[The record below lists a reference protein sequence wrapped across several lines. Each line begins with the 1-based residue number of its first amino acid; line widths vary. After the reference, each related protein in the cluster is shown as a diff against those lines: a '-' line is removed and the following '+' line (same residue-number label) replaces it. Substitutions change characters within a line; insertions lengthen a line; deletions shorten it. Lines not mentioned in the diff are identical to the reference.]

1 MAEKTSTDDGA
12 LYRAYKFRLDPNQ
25 AQAIALEQCA
35 GAARHTYNLLTTY
48 NLQILENEQEYRRT
62 RAAEGADHETING
75 ELDELREKDPAYQ
88 ILYEARYKTGN
99 EYVPGYRQLYL
110 TPEIKRHRAASKAI
124 AAGADPAVVWPETER
139 YSEPWLHSIN
149 SRVLDSGL
157 LNAGKAW
164 KNYKESLMHLRAG
177 ARMGVPRRKRKGVS
191 RDSFTVDRDPNND
204 EVGAYGTPYKK
215 GTPEFARRTAQLKR
229 RGVKATPTIED
240 YRHVRLSHLGV
251 IRTHNTTKPLVKA
264 VRAGANVKS
273 YTVSR
278 AANRWYVSI
287 LVKLSRTPATPT
299 RAQRAAGAVGV
310 DLGVRYLA
318 ALSDEQAPQRFAR
331 YRSLEFTGDG
341 APTLANPRWA
351 RAAEKRLVRLQRAL
365 ARAQKGS
372 KRRARIVQQIARH
385 HHLVAL
391 RRESGLHQVSKRLST
406 GYTLIGLE
414 DLAVA
419 GMTASAAGT
428 IEAPGKNV
436 RQKAGL
442 NRSILDAAFGTLRRQ
457 LEYKSGWYGSQVQII
472 DRFFASSQTC
482 SACGARAKTKL
493 DLRVRVFECA
503 ACGVRI
509 DRDVNAARNIRAE
522 AVRMHEAQQ
531 LAPGTGESLNGR
543 GVADS
548 DAAGSVVLGDAA
560 LDVSRP
566 AASGGGSP

>member
-25 AQAIALEQCA
+25 AQKAKLMQCV
-35 GAARHTYNLLTTY
+35 GAARYTYNLFTDH
-48 NLQILENEQEYRRT
+48 NRKVSRACAEYVDT
-62 RAAEGADHETING
+62 RISEGATEAIAKA
-75 ELDELREKDPAYQ
+75 ELDDIKEENPAYKY
-88 ILYEARYKTGN
+88 IGHF
-99 EYVPGYRQLYL
+99 EYGKRYL
-110 TPEIKRHRAASKAI
+110 TPERQRHEAI
-124 AAGADPAVVWPETER
+124 AQAIADGADPAVVWPETER
-139 YSEPWLHSIN
+139 SSEPWMHTIDR
-149 SRVLDSGL
+149 RVLVSGIK
-157 LNAGKAW
+157 NAHAAW
-164 KNYKESLMHLRAG
+164 GNYFESLKGLRAG
-177 ARMGVPRRKRKGVS
+177 PRMGVPRFKRKGIS
-191 RDSFTVDRDPNND
+191 HDSFTVDRDPRKN
-204 EVGAYGTPYKK
+204 EVGAYGTPYKQ
-215 GTPEFARRTAQLKR
+215 GEPEYVRRKAQLKR
-229 RGVKATPTIED
+229 RSIKTTPTIED

-264 VRAGANVKS
+264 VRAGADVKS

-278 AANRWYVSI
+278 AADRWYVSI
-287 LVKLSRTPATPT
+287 LVKLSRTPVTPT
-299 RAQRAAGAVGV
+299 RAQHAAGAVGV
-310 DLGVRYLA
+310 DLGVRNLA
-318 ALSDEQAPQRFAR
+318 ALSDEQAPQRFAQ
-331 YRSLEFTGDG
+331 YPSLEFTGDG
-341 APTLANPRWA
+341 TPTLANLRWA

-391 RRESGLHQVSKRLST
+391 RRESGMHQISKRLTT

-428 IEAPGKNV
+428 VEAPGKNV

-442 NRSILDAAFGTLRRQ
+442 NRSILDAAFSTLRRQ
-457 LEYKSGWYGSQVQII
+457 LEYKTGWYGSQVQII

-493 DLRVRVFECA
+493 GLHVRVFECA

-522 AVRMHEAQQ
+522 AVRMHEAQ

-548 DAAGSVVLGDAA
+548 DAAVSVVLGDVA
-560 LDVSRP
+560 LD
-566 AASGGGSP
+566 A

>member
-1 MAEKTSTDDGA
+1 MAEKTGTDAGTMN
-12 LYRAYKFRLDPNQ
+12 RAYKFRLDPNQ
-25 AQAIALEQCA
+25 AQKAELMRCV
-35 GAARHTYNLLTTY
+35 GAARYTYNLLNAY
-48 NLQILENEQEYRRT
+48 NLQILRNEQEYRRT
-62 RAAEGADHETING
+62 RAAEGIDHKTITS
-75 ELDELREKDPAYQ
+75 ELKKLGKKDPEYKFLGYAE
-88 ILYEARYKTGN
+88 YEKR
-99 EYVPGYRQLYL
+99 YL
-110 TPEIKRHRAASKAI
+110 TPEKQRHEAI
-124 AAGADPAVVWPETER
+124 AQAIADGADPAIVWPETER
-139 YSEPWLHSIN
+139 FTEPWLHTIAR
-149 SRVLDSGL
+149 RVLVSGVK
-157 LNAGKAW
+157 NADKAW
-164 KNYKESLMHLRAG
+164 DNYNKSRMKQRAG
-177 ARMGVPRRKRKGVS
+177 TRMGIPRFKRKGVS
-191 RDSFTVDRDPNND
+191 RDSFTVPH
-204 EVGAYGTPYKK
+204 ETTGAYGTYYHEKD
-215 GTPEFARRTAQLKR
+215 PEYARRKAQLKR
-229 RGVKATPTIED
+229 RGISARPTITD

-278 AANRWYVSI
+278 AADRWYVSI
-287 LVKLSRTPATPT
+287 LVELTRPSATPT
-299 RAQRAAGAVGV
+299 RAQRSAGAVGV

-318 ALSDEQAPQRFAR
+318 ALSDEQAPQCFAR
-331 YRSLEFTGDG
+331 FPSLEFTGDG

-351 RAAEKRLVRLQRAL
+351 RTAEKRLVRLQRAL
-365 ARAQKGS
+365 SRAQKGS

-428 IEAPGKNV
+428 IEAPGKRV

-442 NRSILDAAFGTLRRQ
+442 NRSILDAAFSTLRRQ
-457 LEYKSGWYGSQVQII
+457 LEYKASWYGSQVQII

-493 DLRVRVFECA
+493 GLRVRVFECA

-522 AVRMHEAQQ
+522 AVRMYEAQ

-543 GVADS
+543 GVAGS

-560 LDVSRP
+560 LDASRP
-566 AASGGGSP
+566 VATGGGSP

>member
-1 MAEKTSTDDGA
+1 MAKNTSTAADTT
-12 LYRAYKFRLDPNQ
+12 LRAYKLRLDPTQ
-25 AQAIALEQCA
+25 AQASALAQCA
-35 GAARHTYNLLTTY
+35 GAARYAYNLLTAH
-48 NLQILENEQEYRRT
+48 NLEVSRT
-62 RAAEGADHETING
+62 RADYWHARIEAGADETTVKA
-75 ELDELREKDPAYQ
+75 ELKALAKENLEYKALGFQAY
-88 ILYEARYKTGN
+88 ATAH
-99 EYVPGYRQLYL
+99 L
-110 TPEIKRHRAASKAI
+110 TPEITRHRAAGQAI
-124 AAGADPAVVWPETER
+124 DAGADPAIVWPETER
-139 YSEPWLHSIN
+139 SSEPWMHTIPR
-149 SRVLDSGL
+149 RVLVSGL
-157 LNAGKAW
+157 QSADKAW
-164 KNYKESLMHLRAG
+164 KNFFDSRTGARAG
-177 ARMGVPRRKRKGVS
+177 RLVGTPRFKRKGAS
-191 RDSFTVDRDPNND
+191 RDSFTIPAP
-204 EVGAYGTPYKK
+204 ETIGAYGTAYLR
-215 GTPEFARRTAQLKR
+215 GEPEYVRRKAQLKC
-229 RGVKATPTIED
+229 RGISTAPTIED

-251 IRTHNTTKPLVKA
+251 IRTHDTTRHLVKA
-264 VRAGANVKS
+264 VRAGAQVRS

-287 LVKLSRTPATPT
+287 LVELTRPSAAPT

-318 ALSDEQAPQRFAR
+318 ALSDEQAPQRFAQ
-331 YRSLEFTGDG
+331 YPALEFTGDG

-372 KRRARIVQQIARH
+372 NRRARLVQQIARH

-428 IEAPGKNV
+428 IEAPGKHV

-442 NRSILDAAFGTLRRQ
+442 NRSILDAAFSTLRRQ
-457 LEYKSGWYGSQVQII
+457 LEYKASWYGSQVQII

-531 LAPGTGESLNGR
+531 LAPGMGESLNGR
-543 GVADS
+543 GVTDS
-548 DAAGSVVLGDAA
+548 DAAGSVVLEDAA
-560 LDVSRP
+560 LDASRP
-566 AASGGGSP
+566 AATGGGSP

>member
-1 MAEKTSTDDGA
+1 MAKKTSTDADTMN
-12 LYRAYKFRLDPNQ
+12 RAYKFRLDPTQ
-25 AQAIALEQCA
+25 VQKAELMRCV
-35 GAARHTYNLLTTY
+35 GAARYTYNLLTTH
-48 NLQILENEQEYRRT
+48 NLEASRARDEYRHARIT
-62 RAAEGADHETING
+62 AGVDEATVKAELKKLE
-75 ELDELREKDPAYQ
+75 EKDPTYK
-88 ILYEARYKTGN
+88 ILYK
-99 EYVPGYRQLYL
+99 PGYRPLYL
-110 TPEIKRHRAASKAI
+110 TPEVKRHSAASKAI
-124 AAGADPAVVWPETER
+124 ADGADPATVWPETER
-139 YSEPWLHSIN
+139 FSEPWLHTIKC
-149 SRVLDSGL
+149 RVLDSGL
-157 LNAGKAW
+157 LNAEKAW
-164 KNYKESLMHLRAG
+164 KNFFESRTGARAG
-177 ARMGVPRRKRKGVS
+177 SRMGIPRRKRKGVS
-191 RDSFTVDRDPNND
+191 RESFTIPAA
-204 EVGAYGTPYKK
+204 ETVGAYGTAYLR
-215 GTPEFARRTAQLKR
+215 GEPEYARRKAQLKR
-229 RGVKATPTIED
+229 RGIKTAPTIED

-251 IRTHNTTKPLVKA
+251 IRTHNTTKPLVKV
-264 VRAGANVKS
+264 VRAGAQIRS

-278 AANRWYVSI
+278 AADRWYVSI
-287 LVKLSRTPATPT
+287 LVELAHPSVTPT

-331 YRSLEFTGDG
+331 YPSLEFTGDG

-351 RAAEKRLVRLQRAL
+351 RAAERRLVRLQRAL

-372 KRRARIVQQIARH
+372 NRRARLVQQIARH

-442 NRSILDAAFGTLRRQ
+442 NRSILDAAFSTLRRQ
-457 LEYKSGWYGSQVQII
+457 LEYKASWYGSQVQII

-482 SACGARAKTKL
+482 SVCGARAKTKL
-493 DLRVRVFECA
+493 GLRVRVFECA

-522 AVRMHEAQQ
+522 AVRMYEAQ

-543 GVADS
+543 GAAGS

-560 LDVSRP
+560 LDASRP
-566 AASGGGSP
+566 AATGGGSP

>member
-1 MAEKTSTDDGA
+1 MAEKTGTDAGTMN
-12 LYRAYKFRLDPNQ
+12 RAYKFRLDPNQ
-25 AQAIALEQCA
+25 AQKAELMRCV
-35 GAARHTYNLLTTY
+35 GAARYTYNLLNAY
-48 NLQILENEQEYRRT
+48 NLQILRNEQEYRRT
-62 RAAEGADHETING
+62 RAAEGIDHKTITS
-75 ELDELREKDPAYQ
+75 ELKKLGKKDSEYKFLGYAEYEK
-88 ILYEARYKTGN
+88 R
-99 EYVPGYRQLYL
+99 YL
-110 TPEIKRHRAASKAI
+110 TPEKQRHEAI
-124 AAGADPAVVWPETER
+124 AQAIADGADPAIVWPETER
-139 YSEPWLHSIN
+139 FTAPWLHTIAR
-149 SRVLDSGL
+149 RVLVSGVK
-157 LNAGKAW
+157 NADKAW
-164 KNYKESLMHLRAG
+164 DNYNKSRMKQRAG
-177 ARMGVPRRKRKGVS
+177 TRMGIPRFKRKGVS
-191 RDSFTVDRDPNND
+191 RDSFTVPH
-204 EVGAYGTPYKK
+204 ETTGAYGTYYHEKD
-215 GTPEFARRTAQLKR
+215 PEYARRKAQLKR
-229 RGVKATPTIED
+229 RGISARPTITD

-278 AANRWYVSI
+278 AAARWYVSI
-287 LVKLSRTPATPT
+287 LVALTRPAATPT
-299 RAQRAAGAVGV
+299 RAQRSAGAVGV

-318 ALSDEQAPQRFAR
+318 ALSDEQAPQRFAQ
-331 YRSLEFTGDG
+331 YPSLEFTGDG

-351 RAAEKRLVRLQRAL
+351 RTAEKRLVRLQRAL
-365 ARAQKGS
+365 SRAQKGS

-428 IEAPGKNV
+428 IEARGKNV

-442 NRSILDAAFGTLRRQ
+442 NRSILDAAFSTLRRQ
-457 LEYKSGWYGSQVQII
+457 LEYKASWYGSQVQII

-493 DLRVRVFECA
+493 GLHVRVFECA

-522 AVRMHEAQQ
+522 AVRMYEAQ

-543 GVADS
+543 GVAGS
-548 DAAGSVVLGDAA
+548 DAAGSVVLGDVA
-560 LDVSRP
+560 LDASRP

>member
-1 MAEKTSTDDGA
+1 MAEKTGTDDGA

-25 AQAIALEQCA
+25 AQKDKLMQCV
-35 GAARHTYNLLTTY
+35 GAARYTYNLFTDH
-48 NLQILENEQEYRRT
+48 NRKVSRARAEYVDT
-62 RAAEGADHETING
+62 RISEGATEATAKA
-75 ELDELREKDPAYQ
+75 ELDDIKEENPAYKY
-88 ILYEARYKTGN
+88 IGHF
-99 EYVPGYRQLYL
+99 EYGKRYL
-110 TPEIKRHRAASKAI
+110 TPERQRHEAI
-124 AAGADPAVVWPETER
+124 AQAIVDGADPAVVWPETER
-139 YSEPWLHSIN
+139 SSEPWMHTIDR
-149 SRVLDSGL
+149 RVLVSGIK
-157 LNAGKAW
+157 NAHVAW
-164 KNYKESLMHLRAG
+164 GNYFESLKGLRAG
-177 ARMGVPRRKRKGVS
+177 PRMGVPRFKRKGIS
-191 RDSFTVDRDPNND
+191 HDSFTVDRDPRKN

-215 GTPEFARRTAQLKR
+215 GTPEYARRTAQLKR
-229 RGVKATPTIED
+229 RGIKATPTIED

-278 AANRWYVSI
+278 AANRWYVSV
-287 LVKLSRTPATPT
+287 LVKLSRTSATPT
-299 RAQRAAGAVGV
+299 HAQRSAGAVGV

-318 ALSDEQAPQRFAR
+318 VLSDEQAPQRFAR
-331 YRSLEFTGDG
+331 YPSLGFTGDG

-372 KRRARIVQQIARH
+372 NRRARLVQQIARH

-419 GMTASAAGT
+419 GMTASATGT
-428 IEAPGKNV
+428 VEAPGKNV

-442 NRSILDAAFGTLRRQ
+442 NRSILDAAFSTLRRQ
-457 LEYKSGWYGSQVQII
+457 LEYKASWYGSQVQII

-522 AVRMHEAQQ
+522 AVRMYEAQ

-543 GVADS
+543 GATDS
-548 DAAGSVVLGDAA
+548 DAAGSVALGDAA
-560 LDVSRP
+560 LDASRP
-566 AASGGGSP
+566 AATGGGSP

>member
-25 AQAIALEQCA
+25 AQKDKLMQCV
-35 GAARHTYNLLTTY
+35 GAARHTYNLFTDH
-48 NLQILENEQEYRRT
+48 NRKVSRARAEYVDT
-62 RAAEGADHETING
+62 RISEGATKATAKA
-75 ELDELREKDPAYQ
+75 ELDDIKEENPAYKY
-88 ILYEARYKTGN
+88 IGHF
-99 EYVPGYRQLYL
+99 EYGKRYL
-110 TPEIKRHRAASKAI
+110 TPERQRHEAI
-124 AAGADPAVVWPETER
+124 AQAIAGGADPAVVWPETER
-139 YSEPWLHSIN
+139 SSEPWMHTIDR
-149 SRVLDSGL
+149 RVLVSGIK
-157 LNAGKAW
+157 NAHAAW
-164 KNYKESLMHLRAG
+164 GNYFESLKGLRAG
-177 ARMGVPRRKRKGVS
+177 PRMGVPRFKRKGIS
-191 RDSFTVDRDPNND
+191 HDSFTVDRDPRKN

-215 GTPEFARRTAQLKR
+215 GTPEFARRAALMKR

-264 VRAGANVKS
+264 VRAGADVKS

-278 AANRWYVSI
+278 AADRWYVSI
-287 LVKLSRTPATPT
+287 LVKLSRTPVTLT
-299 RAQRAAGAVGV
+299 RAQRSAGAVGV

-331 YRSLEFTGDG
+331 YPDLEFTGDG
-341 APTLANPRWA
+341 DPTLANPRWA

-365 ARAQKGS
+365 SRAQKGS

-406 GYTLIGLE
+406 GYALIGLE

-428 IEAPGKNV
+428 VEAPGKRV

-442 NRSILDAAFGTLRRQ
+442 NRSILDAAFSTLRRQ
-457 LEYKSGWYGSQVQII
+457 LEYKASWYGSQVQII

-493 DLRVRVFECA
+493 GLAVRVFECA

-522 AVRMHEAQQ
+522 AVRMHEAQ

-548 DAAGSVVLGDAA
+548 DAAILVVLGDAA
-560 LDVSRP
+560 LDASRP
-566 AASGGGSP
+566 AATGGGSP

>member
-25 AQAIALEQCA
+25 AQKTELMRCV
-35 GAARHTYNLLTTY
+35 GAARHTYNLLTSY
-48 NLQILENEQEYRRT
+48 NLQILQHKQEYRRT

-75 ELDELREKDPAYQ
+75 ELKKLREKDPAYQ
-88 ILYEARYKTGN
+88 ILYKARYKTGN

-139 YSEPWLHSIN
+139 YSEPWLHNIN

-215 GTPEFARRTAQLKR
+215 GTPEYARRTAQLKR
-229 RGVKATPTIED
+229 RGIKTAPTIED

-278 AANRWYVSI
+278 AADRWYVSI
-287 LVKLSRTPATPT
+287 LVKLTRPSATPT

-331 YRSLEFTGDG
+331 YPSLEFTGDG
-341 APTLANPRWA
+341 SPTLANPRWA
-351 RAAEKRLVRLQRAL
+351 RAAERRLVRLQRAL

-428 IEAPGKNV
+428 VEAPGKNV

-442 NRSILDAAFGTLRRQ
+442 NRSILDAAFSTLRRQ
-457 LEYKSGWYGSQVQII
+457 LEYKASWYGSQVQII

-543 GVADS
+543 GATDS
-548 DAAGSVVLGDAA
+548 DAAGSVVLGDVA
-560 LDVSRP
+560 LDASRP

>member
-1 MAEKTSTDDGA
+1 MAKKISTDADTT
-12 LYRAYKFRLDPNQ
+12 LRAYKFRLDPTQ
-25 AQAIALEQCA
+25 AQASALAQCA
-35 GAARHTYNLLTTY
+35 GAARYTYNLLTAH
-48 NLQILENEQEYRRT
+48 NLDVSRARADYWHT
-62 RAAEGADHETING
+62 RIDAGADETTVKA
-75 ELDELREKDPAYQ
+75 ELKALAKSDAAYKS
-88 ILYEARYKTGN
+88 I
-99 EYVPGYRQLYL
+99 GYAAYGTQHL
-110 TPEIKRHRAASKAI
+110 TPEINRHRAAGNAI
-124 AAGADPAVVWPETER
+124 ASGADPTAVWPETER
-139 YSEPWLHSIN
+139 SSEPWMHTIPR
-149 SRVLDSGL
+149 RVLVSGL
-157 LNAGKAW
+157 QSADKAW
-164 KNYKESLMHLRAG
+164 KNFFDSRTGARAG
-177 ARMGVPRRKRKGVS
+177 RLVGTPRFKRKGVS
-191 RDSFTVDRDPNND
+191 RDSFTVPH
-204 EVGAYGTPYKK
+204 ETTGAYGTYYHKK
-215 GTPEFARRTAQLKR
+215 DPEYARRKAQLKR
-229 RGVKATPTIED
+229 RGINAKPTITD

-264 VRAGANVKS
+264 VRAGAEIKS
-273 YTVSR
+273 FTVSR
-278 AANRWYVSI
+278 AADRWYVSI
-287 LVKLSRTPATPT
+287 LVELTRPSATPT
-299 RAQRAAGAVGV
+299 HAQRSAGVVGV

-331 YRSLEFTGDG
+331 YPSLEFTGDG

-351 RAAEKRLVRLQRAL
+351 RTAEKRLVRLQRAL
-365 ARAQKGS
+365 SRAQKGS

-391 RRESGLHQVSKRLST
+391 RRESGLHQISKRLST

-428 IEAPGKNV
+428 VEAPGKNV

-442 NRSILDAAFGTLRRQ
+442 NRSILDAAFSTLRRQ
-457 LEYKSGWYGSQVQII
+457 LEYKASWYGSQVQII

-522 AVRMHEAQQ
+522 AVRMYEAQ

-548 DAAGSVVLGDAA
+548 DAAGSVVLGDVA
-560 LDVSRP
+560 LDASRP
-566 AASGGGSP
+566 AATGGGSP

>member
-1 MAEKTSTDDGA
+1 MAEKTSTDADTMN
-12 LYRAYKFRLDPNQ
+12 RAYKFRLDPTQ
-25 AQAIALEQCA
+25 AQKAELMPCA
-35 GAARHTYNLLTTY
+35 GAARCTYNLLNEY
-48 NLQILENEQEYRRT
+48 NLQILRNEQEYRRT
-62 RAAEGADHETING
+62 RAAEGIDYETING
-75 ELDELREKDPAYQ
+75 ELKKLGKKDPEYKFLGQAE
-88 ILYEARYKTGN
+88 YEKR
-99 EYVPGYRQLYL
+99 YL
-110 TPEIKRHRAASKAI
+110 TPEKQRHEAI
-124 AAGADPAVVWPETER
+124 AQAIADGADPAIVWPETER
-139 YSEPWLHSIN
+139 FTEPWLHTIAR
-149 SRVLDSGL
+149 RVLVSGIK
-157 LNAGKAW
+157 NADKAW
-164 KNYKESLMHLRAG
+164 DNYNKSRMKQRAG

-191 RDSFTVDRDPNND
+191 RDSFTIPAP
-204 EVGAYGTPYKK
+204 EAIGAYGTYYHEKD
-215 GTPEFARRTAQLKR
+215 PEYARRKAQLKR
-229 RGVKATPTIED
+229 RGISARPTITD

-264 VRAGANVKS
+264 VRAGAQIRS

-278 AANRWYVSI
+278 AADRWYVSI
-287 LVKLSRTPATPT
+287 LVELTRPSAAPT
-299 RAQRAAGAVGV
+299 HAQRSAGAVGV

-331 YRSLEFTGDG
+331 YPSLEFTGDG

-372 KRRARIVQQIARH
+372 NRRARLVQQIARH

-419 GMTASAAGT
+419 GITASAAGT
-428 IEAPGKNV
+428 VEAPGKNV

-457 LEYKSGWYGSQVQII
+457 LEYKASWYGSQVQII

-522 AVRMHEAQQ
+522 AVRMYEAQ

-543 GVADS
+543 GAAGS
-548 DAAGSVVLGDAA
+548 DAAGSVVLEDAA
-560 LDVSRP
+560 LDASRP
-566 AASGGGSP
+566 AATGGGSP

>member
-1 MAEKTSTDDGA
+1 MAKKTSTDDGA

-25 AQAIALEQCA
+25 AQKAKLMQCV
-35 GAARHTYNLLTTY
+35 GAARYTYNLFTDH
-48 NLQILENEQEYRRT
+48 NRKVSRACAEYVDT
-62 RAAEGADHETING
+62 RISEGATEVIAKA
-75 ELDELREKDPAYQ
+75 ELDDIKEENPAYKY
-88 ILYEARYKTGN
+88 IGHF
-99 EYVPGYRQLYL
+99 EYGKRYL
-110 TPEIKRHRAASKAI
+110 TPERQRHEAI
-124 AAGADPAVVWPETER
+124 AQAIADGADPAVVWPETER
-139 YSEPWLHSIN
+139 SSEPWMHTIDR
-149 SRVLDSGL
+149 RVLVSGIK
-157 LNAGKAW
+157 NAHAAW
-164 KNYKESLMHLRAG
+164 GNYFESLKGLRAG

-215 GTPEFARRTAQLKR
+215 GTPEFARRAALMKR

-287 LVKLSRTPATPT
+287 LVKLSRTPVTPT
-299 RAQRAAGAVGV
+299 RAQRSAGAVGV

-318 ALSDEQAPQRFAR
+318 ALSDEQAPQRFAQ
-331 YRSLEFTGDG
+331 YPSLEFTGDG

-351 RAAEKRLVRLQRAL
+351 RTAERRLVRLQRAL

-372 KRRARIVQQIARH
+372 NRRARIVQQIARH

-414 DLAVA
+414 DLAIA

-442 NRSILDAAFGTLRRQ
+442 NRSILDAAFSTLRRQ
-457 LEYKSGWYGSQVQII
+457 LEYKASWYGSQVQII

-482 SACGARAKTKL
+482 SACGARVKTKL

-548 DAAGSVVLGDAA
+548 DAAVSVVLGDAA
-560 LDVSRP
+560 LDASRP

>member
-1 MAEKTSTDDGA
+1 MAKNTSTAADTT
-12 LYRAYKFRLDPNQ
+12 LRAYKLRLDPTQ
-25 AQAIALEQCA
+25 AQASALAQCA
-35 GAARHTYNLLTTY
+35 GAARYAYNLLTAH
-48 NLQILENEQEYRRT
+48 NLEVSRT
-62 RAAEGADHETING
+62 RADYWHARIEAGADETTVKA
-75 ELDELREKDPAYQ
+75 ELKALAKENLEYKALGFQAY
-88 ILYEARYKTGN
+88 ATAH
-99 EYVPGYRQLYL
+99 L
-110 TPEIKRHRAASKAI
+110 TPEITRHRAAGQAI
-124 AAGADPAVVWPETER
+124 DAGADPAIVWPETER
-139 YSEPWLHSIN
+139 SSEPWMHTIPR
-149 SRVLDSGL
+149 RVLVSGL
-157 LNAGKAW
+157 QSADKAW
-164 KNYKESLMHLRAG
+164 KNFFDSRTGARAG
-177 ARMGVPRRKRKGVS
+177 RLVGTPRFKRKGSS
-191 RDSFTVDRDPNND
+191 RDSFTIPAP
-204 EVGAYGTPYKK
+204 ETIGAYGTAYLR
-215 GTPEFARRTAQLKR
+215 GEPEYARRKAQLKC
-229 RGVKATPTIED
+229 RGISTAPTIED

-251 IRTHNTTKPLVKA
+251 IRTHDTTRHLVKA
-264 VRAGANVKS
+264 VRAGAQVRS

-287 LVKLSRTPATPT
+287 LVELTRPSAAPT

-318 ALSDEQAPQRFAR
+318 ALSDEQAPQRFAQ
-331 YRSLEFTGDG
+331 YPALEFTGDG

-372 KRRARIVQQIARH
+372 NRRARLVQQIARH

-428 IEAPGKNV
+428 IEAPGKHV

-442 NRSILDAAFGTLRRQ
+442 NRSILDAAFSTLRRQ
-457 LEYKSGWYGSQVQII
+457 LEYKASWYGSQVQII

-493 DLRVRVFECA
+493 GLAVRVFECA
-503 ACGVRI
+503 ACGARI

-543 GVADS
+543 GAAGS
-548 DAAGSVVLGDAA
+548 DAASSVVLEDAA
-560 LDVSRP
+560 LDASRP
-566 AASGGGSP
+566 AATGGGSP

>member
-1 MAEKTSTDDGA
+1 MAEKTGTDAGTMN
-12 LYRAYKFRLDPNQ
+12 RAYKFRLDPNQ
-25 AQAIALEQCA
+25 AQKAELMRCV
-35 GAARHTYNLLTTY
+35 GAARYTYNLLNAY
-48 NLQILENEQEYRRT
+48 NLQILRNEQEYRRT
-62 RAAEGADHETING
+62 RAAEGIDHKTITS
-75 ELDELREKDPAYQ
+75 ELKKLGKKDPEYKFLGYAE
-88 ILYEARYKTGN
+88 YEKR
-99 EYVPGYRQLYL
+99 YL
-110 TPEIKRHRAASKAI
+110 TPEKQRHEAI
-124 AAGADPAVVWPETER
+124 AQAIADGADPAIVWPETER
-139 YSEPWLHSIN
+139 FTEPWLHTIAR
-149 SRVLDSGL
+149 RVLVSGVK
-157 LNAGKAW
+157 NADKAW
-164 KNYKESLMHLRAG
+164 DNYNKSRMKQRAG
-177 ARMGVPRRKRKGVS
+177 TRMGIPRFKRKGVS
-191 RDSFTVDRDPNND
+191 RDSFTVPH
-204 EVGAYGTPYKK
+204 ETTGAYGTYYHEKD
-215 GTPEFARRTAQLKR
+215 PEYARRKAQLKR
-229 RGVKATPTIED
+229 RGISARPTITD

-278 AANRWYVSI
+278 AADRWYVSI
-287 LVKLSRTPATPT
+287 LVELTRPSATPT
-299 RAQRAAGAVGV
+299 RAQRSAGAVGV

-331 YRSLEFTGDG
+331 YPSLEFTGDG

-351 RAAEKRLVRLQRAL
+351 RTAEKRLVRLQRAL

-372 KRRARIVQQIARH
+372 NRRARIVQQIARH

-428 IEAPGKNV
+428 IEAPGKRV

-442 NRSILDAAFGTLRRQ
+442 NRSILDAAFSTLRRQ
-457 LEYKSGWYGSQVQII
+457 LEYKASWYGSQVQII

-493 DLRVRVFECA
+493 GLHVRVFECA
-503 ACGVRI
+503 ACGVRL

-522 AVRMHEAQQ
+522 AVRMYEAQ

-543 GVADS
+543 GVAGS
-548 DAAGSVVLGDAA
+548 DAAGSVVLGDVA
-560 LDVSRP
+560 LDASRP

>member
-1 MAEKTSTDDGA
+1 MAKNTSTAADTT
-12 LYRAYKFRLDPNQ
+12 LRAYKLRLDPTQ
-25 AQAIALEQCA
+25 AQASALAQCA
-35 GAARHTYNLLTTY
+35 GAARYAYNLLTAH
-48 NLQILENEQEYRRT
+48 NLDVS
-62 RAAEGADHETING
+62 RARADYWHARIDAGAEETTVKA
-75 ELDELREKDPAYQ
+75 ELKALAKSDAAYKS
-88 ILYEARYKTGN
+88 I
-99 EYVPGYRQLYL
+99 GYAAYGTQYL
-110 TPEIKRHRAASKAI
+110 TPEINRHRVASNAI
-124 AAGADPAVVWPETER
+124 TDGADPASVWPETER
-139 YSEPWLHSIN
+139 SSEPWMHTIPR
-149 SRVLDSGL
+149 RVLVSGL
-157 LNAGKAW
+157 QSADKAW
-164 KNYKESLMHLRAG
+164 KNFFDSRTGARAG
-177 ARMGVPRRKRKGVS
+177 RLVGTPRFKRKGVS
-191 RDSFTVDRDPNND
+191 RDSFTIPAP
-204 EVGAYGTPYKK
+204 ETIGAYGTAYLR
-215 GTPEFARRTAQLKR
+215 GEPEYARRKAQLKR
-229 RGVKATPTIED
+229 RGIKTTPTIED

-251 IRTHNTTKPLVKA
+251 IRTHDTTRHLVKA
-264 VRAGANVKS
+264 VRAGAQVRS

-287 LVKLSRTPATPT
+287 LVELTRPSAAPT

-318 ALSDEQAPQRFAR
+318 ALSDEQAPQRFAQ
-331 YRSLEFTGDG
+331 YPSLEFTDNG

-372 KRRARIVQQIARH
+372 NRRARIVQQIARH

-442 NRSILDAAFGTLRRQ
+442 NRSILDAAFSTLRRQ
-457 LEYKSGWYGSQVQII
+457 LEYKASWYGSQVQII

-493 DLRVRVFECA
+493 GLHVRVFECA
-503 ACGVRI
+503 ACGARI

-543 GVADS
+543 GAAGS

-560 LDVSRP
+560 LDASRP
-566 AASGGGSP
+566 AATGGGSP

>member
-12 LYRAYKFRLDPNQ
+12 LYRAYKFRLDPTQAQKTELMRCVGAARYTYNLFTDHNRKVSRARAEYVDTRISEGATKATAKAELDDIKEENPAYKYIGHFEYGKRYLTPEKQ
-25 AQAIALEQCA
+25 RHKVAAQAIA
-35 GAARHTYNLLTTY
+35 
-48 NLQILENEQEYRRT
+48 
-62 RAAEGADHETING
+62 D
-75 ELDELREKDPAYQ
+75 
-88 ILYEARYKTGN
+88 
-99 EYVPGYRQLYL
+99 
-110 TPEIKRHRAASKAI
+110 
-124 AAGADPAVVWPETER
+124 GADPAVVWPETER
-139 YSEPWLHSIN
+139 SSEPWMHTIDR
-149 SRVLDSGL
+149 RVLVSGIKD
-157 LNAGKAW
+157 AHAAW
-164 KNYKESLMHLRAG
+164 GNYFASLKGLRAG
-177 ARMGVPRRKRKGVS
+177 PRMGVPRFKRKGIS
-191 RDSFTVDRDPNND
+191 RGSFTVARDSRKD
-204 EVGAYGTPYKK
+204 EVGAYGTPYKQ
-215 GTPEFARRTAQLKR
+215 GEPEYVRRKAQLKR
-229 RGVKATPTIED
+229 RGIKTAPTIED
-240 YRHVRLSHLGV
+240 YRHVRLASLGV

-264 VRAGANVKS
+264 VRAGADVKS
-273 YTVSR
+273 FTVSR

-287 LVKLSRTPATPT
+287 LVKLSRTTVTPT
-299 RAQRAAGAVGV
+299 HAQRAAGAVGV

-318 ALSDEQAPQRFAR
+318 ALSDEQAPQRFAQ
-331 YRSLEFTGDG
+331 YPSLEFTGDG
-341 APTLANPRWA
+341 SPTLANPRWA

-365 ARAQKGS
+365 SRAQKGS
-372 KRRARIVQQIARH
+372 NRRARLVQQIARH

-428 IEAPGKNV
+428 VEAPGKNV

-457 LEYKSGWYGSQVQII
+457 LEYKTSWYGSQVQII

-503 ACGVRI
+503 ACGVRL

-543 GVADS
+543 GATDS
-548 DAAGSVVLGDAA
+548 DTAGSVVLGDAA
-560 LDVSRP
+560 LDALRP
-566 AASGGGSP
+566 AATGGGSP

>member
-1 MAEKTSTDDGA
+1 MAKKTSTDDGA

-25 AQAIALEQCA
+25 AQTIALEQCA
-35 GAARHTYNLLTTY
+35 GASRRTYNLLTTY
-48 NLQILENEQEYRRT
+48 NLQILENKQEYRRT

-75 ELDELREKDPAYQ
+75 ELKKLREKDPAYQ
-88 ILYEARYKTGN
+88 FLYKARDKYT
-99 EYVPGYRQLYL
+99 PGYRSLYL
-110 TPEIKRHRAASKAI
+110 TPEVKRHRAASKAI
-124 AAGADPAVVWPETER
+124 AAGADPAVVWPKTEE
-139 YSEPWLHSIN
+139 YSEPWLHNIN

-164 KNYKESLMHLRAG
+164 KNYEESLMHLRAG

-191 RDSFTVDRDPNND
+191 RDSFTVDRDPRND
-204 EVGAYGTPYKK
+204 EVGAYGTPYKQ
-215 GTPEFARRTAQLKR
+215 GEPEYARRAVLMKR
-229 RGVKATPTIED
+229 RGVKAIPTIED

-251 IRTHNTTKPLVKA
+251 IRIHNTTKPLVKA

-273 YTVSR
+273 YTVSHV
-278 AANRWYVSI
+278 ADRWYVSI
-287 LVKLSRTPATPT
+287 LVELTRPSATPT
-299 RAQRAAGAVGV
+299 RAQRSAGAVGV

-331 YRSLEFTGDG
+331 YPSLEFTDDG

-365 ARAQKGS
+365 SRAQKGS
-372 KRRARIVQQIARH
+372 NRRARIVRQIARH

-391 RRESGLHQVSKRLST
+391 RRESGLHQVSKRLAT

-442 NRSILDAAFGTLRRQ
+442 NRSILDAAFSTLRRQ
-457 LEYKSGWYGSQVQII
+457 LEYKASWYGSQVQII

-522 AVRMHEAQQ
+522 AVRMYEAQ

-560 LDVSRP
+560 LDASRP

>member
-1 MAEKTSTDDGA
+1 MAKKTSTDTADTT
-12 LYRAYKFRLDPNQ
+12 LRAYKFRLDPTQ
-25 AQAIALEQCA
+25 AQASALAQCA
-35 GAARHTYNLLTTY
+35 GAARYAYNLLTAH
-48 NLQILENEQEYRRT
+48 NLDVS
-62 RAAEGADHETING
+62 RARADYWHARIDAGADETTVKV
-75 ELDELREKDPAYQ
+75 ELKALAKSDATYKSIGYAAYGTQ
-88 ILYEARYKTGN
+88 
-99 EYVPGYRQLYL
+99 YL
-110 TPEIKRHRAASKAI
+110 TPEINRHRAASKAI
-124 AAGADPAVVWPETER
+124 ESGANPAAVWPETER
-139 YSEPWLHSIN
+139 SSEPWLHTIPR
-149 SRVLDSGL
+149 RVLVSGL
-157 LNAGKAW
+157 QSADKAW
-164 KNYKESLMHLRAG
+164 KNFFDSRTGARAG
-177 ARMGVPRRKRKGVS
+177 RLVGTPRFKRKGAS
-191 RDSFTVDRDPNND
+191 RDSFTIPTP
-204 EVGAYGTPYKK
+204 ETIGAYGTAYLR
-215 GTPEFARRTAQLKR
+215 GEPEYACRKAQLKR
-229 RGVKATPTIED
+229 RGIKTAPTIED

-264 VRAGANVKS
+264 VRAGAQIRS

-287 LVKLSRTPATPT
+287 LVELTRPSATPT
-299 RAQRAAGAVGV
+299 RAQRSAGAVGV

-318 ALSDEQAPQRFAR
+318 ALSDEQAPQRFAQ
-331 YRSLEFTGDG
+331 YPSLEFTGDG

-365 ARAQKGS
+365 SRAQKGS
-372 KRRARIVQQIARH
+372 NRRARIVQQIARH

-442 NRSILDAAFGTLRRQ
+442 NRSILDAAFSTLRRQ
-457 LEYKSGWYGSQVQII
+457 LEYKASWYGSQVQII

-482 SACGARAKTKL
+482 SACGARVKTKL

-522 AVRMHEAQQ
+522 AVRIYEAQQ

-543 GVADS
+543 GVTDS
-548 DAAGSVVLGDAA
+548 DAAGSVVLGDVA
-560 LDVSRP
+560 LDASRP
-566 AASGGGSP
+566 AATGGGSP

>member
-25 AQAIALEQCA
+25 AQTIALEQCA
-35 GAARHTYNLLTTY
+35 GASRHTYNLLTMY
-48 NLQILENEQEYRRT
+48 NRQILENEQEYRRT

-75 ELDELREKDPAYQ
+75 ELKKLREKDPAYQ
-88 ILYEARYKTGN
+88 FLYKARDKYT
-99 EYVPGYRQLYL
+99 PGYRSLYL
-110 TPEIKRHRAASKAI
+110 TPEVKRHRAASKAI
-124 AAGADPAVVWPETER
+124 AAGADPTVVWPETER

-177 ARMGVPRRKRKGVS
+177 ARMGVPCRKRKGVS
-191 RDSFTVDRDPNND
+191 RDSFTVDRDPRKD
-204 EVGAYGTPYKK
+204 EVGGYGTPYKQ
-215 GTPEFARRTAQLKR
+215 GEPEYARRTAQLKR
-229 RGVKATPTIED
+229 RGIKAIPTIED

-278 AANRWYVSI
+278 AADRWYVSI
-287 LVKLSRTPATPT
+287 LVKLSRTPVTPT
-299 RAQRAAGAVGV
+299 RAQRSAGAVGV

-331 YRSLEFTGDG
+331 YSSLEFTSDG
-341 APTLANPRWA
+341 TPTLANPRWA

-428 IEAPGKNV
+428 VEVPGKRV

-457 LEYKSGWYGSQVQII
+457 LEYKASWYGSQVQII

-493 DLRVRVFECA
+493 GLRVRVFECA

-522 AVRMHEAQQ
+522 AIRMYEAQ

-543 GVADS
+543 GVAGS
-548 DAAGSVVLGDAA
+548 DAAGSVVLGDVA
-560 LDVSRP
+560 LDASRP
-566 AASGGGSP
+566 AATGGGSP

>member
-1 MAEKTSTDDGA
+1 MAKKTSTDDGA

-25 AQAIALEQCA
+25 AQTIALEQCA
-35 GAARHTYNLLTTY
+35 GASRHTYNLLTTH
-48 NLQILENEQEYRRT
+48 NLEASRARDDYWHARITAGVDEATVKAELKKLE
-62 RAAEGADHETING
+62 
-75 ELDELREKDPAYQ
+75 EKDPTYK
-88 ILYEARYKTGN
+88 ILYK
-99 EYVPGYRQLYL
+99 PGYRPLYL
-110 TPEIKRHRAASKAI
+110 TPEVKRHRAASKAI
-124 AAGADPAVVWPETER
+124 ADGADPAVVWPETER
-139 YSEPWLHSIN
+139 YSEPWLHSIS

-191 RDSFTVDRDPNND
+191 RDSFTVDRDPNKD

-215 GTPEFARRTAQLKR
+215 GTPEFARRAALMKR
-229 RGVKATPTIED
+229 RGINAAPTIED

-278 AANRWYVSI
+278 AADRWYVSI
-287 LVKLSRTPATPT
+287 LVKLSRTPVTPT

-331 YRSLEFTGDG
+331 YPSLEFTGDG

-351 RAAEKRLVRLQRAL
+351 RGAEKRLVRLQRAL

-372 KRRARIVQQIARH
+372 NRRARIVRQIARH

-428 IEAPGKNV
+428 VEAPGKNV

-442 NRSILDAAFGTLRRQ
+442 NRSILDAAFSTLR
-457 LEYKSGWYGSQVQII
+457 
-472 DRFFASSQTC
+472 
-482 SACGARAKTKL
+482 
-493 DLRVRVFECA
+493 
-503 ACGVRI
+503 
-509 DRDVNAARNIRAE
+509 
-522 AVRMHEAQQ
+522 H
-531 LAPGTGESLNGR
+531 
-543 GVADS
+543 
-548 DAAGSVVLGDAA
+548 
-560 LDVSRP
+560 
-566 AASGGGSP
+566 

>member
-1 MAEKTSTDDGA
+1 MAEKTDTDAGTMN
-12 LYRAYKFRLDPNQ
+12 RAYKFRLDPTQ
-25 AQAIALEQCA
+25 TQKAELMRCV
-35 GAARHTYNLLTTY
+35 GAARYTYNLLNAY
-48 NLQILENEQEYRRT
+48 NLQIFRNEQEYRNT
-62 RAAEGADHETING
+62 RNTEGADYETING
-75 ELDELREKDPAYQ
+75 EIKKLRKKDPAYKF
-88 ILYEARYKTGN
+88 LGHAEYEKR
-99 EYVPGYRQLYL
+99 YL
-110 TPEIKRHRAASKAI
+110 TPEKQRHEAI
-124 AAGADPAVVWPETER
+124 AQAITDGADPAVVWPETER
-139 YSEPWLHSIN
+139 SAEPWLHTIAR
-149 SRVLDSGL
+149 RVLVSGIK
-157 LNAGKAW
+157 NADKAW
-164 KNYKESLMHLRAG
+164 DNYNKSRMKQRAG
-177 ARMGVPRRKRKGVS
+177 ARMGIPRFKRKGVS
-191 RDSFTVDRDPNND
+191 RDSFTVPH
-204 EVGAYGTPYKK
+204 ETTGAYGTYYHKK
-215 GTPEFARRTAQLKR
+215 DPEYARRKAQLKR
-229 RGVKATPTIED
+229 RGVSAKPTITD
-240 YRHVRLSHLGV
+240 YRHVRLASLGV

-264 VRAGANVKS
+264 VRAGAEIKS
-273 YTVSR
+273 FTVSR
-278 AANRWYVSI
+278 AADRWYVSI
-287 LVKLSRTPATPT
+287 LVEITRPSATPT
-299 RAQRAAGAVGV
+299 RAQRSAGAVGV

-318 ALSDEQAPQRFAR
+318 ALSDEQAPQRFAQ
-331 YRSLEFTGDG
+331 YPSLEFTGDG

-351 RAAEKRLVRLQRAL
+351 RTAEKRLVRLQRAL

-372 KRRARIVQQIARH
+372 KRRARLVQQIARH

-391 RRESGLHQVSKRLST
+391 RRESGLHQVSKRLTT

-493 DLRVRVFECA
+493 GLHVRVFECA

-522 AVRMHEAQQ
+522 AVRMHEAQ

-548 DAAGSVVLGDAA
+548 DTAGSVVSGDAA
-560 LDVSRP
+560 LDASRP
-566 AASGGGSP
+566 AATGGGSP

>member
-1 MAEKTSTDDGA
+1 MAEKASDDA
-12 LYRAYKFRLDPNQ
+12 NTMYRAYKFRLDPNQ
-25 AQAIALEQCA
+25 AQANALEQCA
-35 GAARHTYNLLTTY
+35 GAARRTYNLLTTY
-48 NLQILENEQEYRRT
+48 NLQILQNEQEYRNA

-75 ELDELREKDPAYQ
+75 ELDKLREKDPVYQ
-88 ILYEARYKTGN
+88 FLYKAADKYTA
-99 EYVPGYRQLYL
+99 GYRRLYL
-110 TPEIKRHRAASKAI
+110 TPEVERHRAASKAI
-124 AAGADPAVVWPETER
+124 AAGADPAVVWPETEE
-139 YSEPWLHSIN
+139 YSEPWLHNIN

-164 KNYKESLMHLRAG
+164 KNFEESRRHQRAG

-191 RDSFTVDRDPNND
+191 RDSFTVDRDPRND
-204 EVGAYGTPYKK
+204 EVGAYGTPYKQ
-215 GTPEFARRTAQLKR
+215 GEPECVRRKAQLKR
-229 RGVKATPTIED
+229 RGISAKPTITD

-264 VRAGANVKS
+264 VRAGADVKS

-287 LVKLSRTPATPT
+287 LVKLSRTPVTPT

-318 ALSDEQAPQRFAR
+318 ALSDEQAPQRFAQ
-331 YRSLEFTGDG
+331 YPALEFTGDG
-341 APTLANPRWA
+341 SPTLANPRWA

-372 KRRARIVQQIARH
+372 KRRARLVQQIARH

-391 RRESGLHQVSKRLST
+391 RRESGLHQVSKRLAT

-419 GMTASAAGT
+419 GTTASAAGT
-428 IEAPGKNV
+428 IEVPGKNV

-457 LEYKSGWYGSQVQII
+457 LEYKSSWYGSQVQII

-493 DLRVRVFECA
+493 GLHVRVFECA

-522 AVRMHEAQQ
+522 AVRMHETQ

-543 GVADS
+543 GATDS

-560 LDVSRP
+560 LDASRP
-566 AASGGGSP
+566 AATGGGSP

>member
-1 MAEKTSTDDGA
+1 MAKTTTATDDTMN
-12 LYRAYKFRLDPNQ
+12 RAYKFRLDPTQ
-25 AQAIALEQCA
+25 AQKIALAQCA
-35 GAARHTYNLLTTY
+35 GAARFAYNLLTAY
-48 NLQILENEQEYRRT
+48 NLQVSRT
-62 RAAEGADHETING
+62 RADYWHTRIDAGADETTVKA
-75 ELDELREKDPAYQ
+75 ELKALAKENPEYKALGFQAY
-88 ILYEARYKTGN
+88 ATAH
-99 EYVPGYRQLYL
+99 L
-110 TPEIKRHRAASKAI
+110 TPEIARHRAAGQAI
-124 AAGADPAVVWPETER
+124 DAGADPAVVWPETER
-139 YSEPWLHSIN
+139 SSEPWMHNIPR
-149 SRVLDSGL
+149 RVFVSGL
-157 LNAGKAW
+157 QSADKAW
-164 KNYKESLMHLRAG
+164 KNFFDSRTGARAG
-177 ARMGVPRRKRKGVS
+177 RLVGTPRFKRKSSG
-191 RDSFTVDRDPNND
+191 RDSFTIPAP
-204 EVGAYGTPYKK
+204 EVIGAYGTAYKQ
-215 GTPEFARRTAQLKR
+215 GEPEYARRKAQLKR
-229 RGVKATPTIED
+229 RGIKTAPTITD

-251 IRTHNTTKPLVKA
+251 IRTHDTTRHLVKA
-264 VRAGANVKS
+264 VRAGARICS

-278 AANRWYVSI
+278 TADRWYVSI
-287 LVKLSRTPATPT
+287 LVELTRPSTTPT
-299 RAQRAAGAVGV
+299 RAQCSAGAVGV

-318 ALSDEQAPQRFAR
+318 ALSDEQAPQRFAQ
-331 YRSLEFTGDG
+331 YPSLEFTGDG
-341 APTLANPRWA
+341 SPTLANPRWA

-372 KRRARIVQQIARH
+372 KRRARLVRQIARH

-428 IEAPGKNV
+428 VEAPGKNV

-457 LEYKSGWYGSQVQII
+457 LEYKSSWYGSQVQII

-493 DLRVRVFECA
+493 GLHVRVFECA

-509 DRDVNAARNIRAE
+509 DRDVNAARNICME

-543 GVADS
+543 GVAGS
-548 DAAGSVVLGDAA
+548 DTT
-560 LDVSRP
+560 
-566 AASGGGSP
+566 

>member
-1 MAEKTSTDDGA
+1 MAAKTSTDDGA

-25 AQAIALEQCA
+25 AQTIALEQCA
-35 GAARHTYNLLTTY
+35 GASRRTYNLLTTY

-62 RAAEGADHETING
+62 RAAEGVDHSVITD
-75 ELDELREKDPAYQ
+75 ELEKLREKDPAYQ
-88 ILYEARYKTGN
+88 LLYKARYKVGN

-110 TPEIKRHRAASKAI
+110 TPEVKRHRAASKAI
-124 AAGADPAVVWPETER
+124 AAGADPAVVWPETEE

-164 KNYKESLMHLRAG
+164 KNYEASRRHQRAG
-177 ARMGVPRRKRKGVS
+177 SRMGVPRRKRKGVS

-204 EVGAYGTPYKK
+204 EVGGYGTPYKK
-215 GTPEFARRTAQLKR
+215 GEPEYVRRTAQLKR
-229 RGVKATPTIED
+229 RGVKTTPTIED

-287 LVKLSRTPATPT
+287 LVKLSHTPVTPT
-299 RAQRAAGAVGV
+299 RAQRSAGAVGV

-331 YRSLEFTGDG
+331 YPSLEFTGDG
-341 APTLANPRWA
+341 VPTLANPRWA
-351 RAAEKRLVRLQRAL
+351 RTAEKRLVRLQRAL

-372 KRRARIVQQIARH
+372 KRRARIVKQIARH

-406 GYTLIGLE
+406 GLHPHW
-414 DLAVA
+414 A
-419 GMTASAAGT
+419 
-428 IEAPGKNV
+428 
-436 RQKAGL
+436 
-442 NRSILDAAFGTLRRQ
+442 
-457 LEYKSGWYGSQVQII
+457 
-472 DRFFASSQTC
+472 
-482 SACGARAKTKL
+482 
-493 DLRVRVFECA
+493 
-503 ACGVRI
+503 
-509 DRDVNAARNIRAE
+509 
-522 AVRMHEAQQ
+522 
-531 LAPGTGESLNGR
+531 
-543 GVADS
+543 
-548 DAAGSVVLGDAA
+548 
-560 LDVSRP
+560 
-566 AASGGGSP
+566 

>member
-1 MAEKTSTDDGA
+1 MAEKTSTDA
-12 LYRAYKFRLDPNQ
+12 ATMNRAYKFRLDPTQ
-25 AQAIALEQCA
+25 AQKAELMRCV
-35 GAARHTYNLLTTY
+35 GAARYTYNLLTTY
-48 NLQILENEQEYRRT
+48 NLQILQNEQEYRSA
-62 RAAEGADHETING
+62 RASEGIDHETINS
-75 ELDELREKDPAYQ
+75 ELDKLREKDPAYQ
-88 ILYEARYKTGN
+88 ILYKARYKTGN

-139 YSEPWLHSIN
+139 FSEPWLHTIKC
-149 SRVLDSGL
+149 RVLDSGL

-164 KNYKESLMHLRAG
+164 KNYEESRRHQRAG
-177 ARMGVPRRKRKGVS
+177 SRMGIPRRKRKGVS

-204 EVGAYGTPYKK
+204 DVGAYGTPYKK
-215 GTPEFARRTAQLKR
+215 GTPEYARRTAQLKR
-229 RGVKATPTIED
+229 RGIKTAPTIED

-251 IRTHNTTKPLVKA
+251 IRTHDTTKPLVKA
-264 VRAGANVKS
+264 VRAGAEIRS

-278 AANRWYVSI
+278 TADRWYVSI
-287 LVKLSRTPATPT
+287 LVKLSRTPVTPT
-299 RAQRAAGAVGV
+299 RAQRSAGAVGV

-331 YRSLEFTGDG
+331 YPSLEFTGDG

-351 RAAEKRLVRLQRAL
+351 RTAERRLVRLQRAL

-372 KRRARIVQQIARH
+372 NRRARIVQQIARH
-385 HHLVAL
+385 HHLVAS
-391 RRESGLHQVSKRLST
+391 RRDSGLHQVSKRLAT
-406 GYTLIGLE
+406 GYTRTGLE
-414 DLAVA
+414 ALAVA

-428 IEAPGKNV
+428 VEAPGKRV

-457 LEYKSGWYGSQVQII
+457 LEYKASWYGSQVQII

-493 DLRVRVFECA
+493 GLHVRVFECA

-522 AVRMHEAQQ
+522 AVRMYEAQ

-543 GVADS
+543 GAADS
-548 DAAGSVVLGDAA
+548 DTAVSVVLGDAT
-560 LDVSRP
+560 LDASRP

>member
-1 MAEKTSTDDGA
+1 MAKKISTDADTM
-12 LYRAYKFRLDPNQ
+12 LRAYKFRLDPTQ
-25 AQAIALEQCA
+25 AQKITLAQCA
-35 GAARHTYNLLTTY
+35 GAARYAYNLLTAH
-48 NLQILENEQEYRRT
+48 NLEVSRT
-62 RAAEGADHETING
+62 RADYWHTRIDAGAEETTVKA
-75 ELDELREKDPAYQ
+75 ELKALAKSDAAYKS
-88 ILYEARYKTGN
+88 I
-99 EYVPGYRQLYL
+99 GYAAYGTQYL
-110 TPEIKRHRAASKAI
+110 TPEINRHRDASNAI
-124 AAGADPAVVWPETER
+124 TDGADPASVWPETER
-139 YSEPWLHSIN
+139 SSEPWMHTIPR
-149 SRVLDSGL
+149 RVLVSGL
-157 LNAGKAW
+157 QSADKAW
-164 KNYKESLMHLRAG
+164 KNFFDSRTGARAG
-177 ARMGVPRRKRKGVS
+177 RLVGTPRFKRKGAS
-191 RDSFTVDRDPNND
+191 RDSFTIPAP
-204 EVGAYGTPYKK
+204 ETIGAYGTAYLR
-215 GTPEFARRTAQLKR
+215 GEPEYVRRKAQLKR
-229 RGVKATPTIED
+229 RGIKTAPTIED

-251 IRTHNTTKPLVKA
+251 IRTHDTTRHLVKA
-264 VRAGANVKS
+264 VRAGAQVRS

-287 LVKLSRTPATPT
+287 LVELTRPSAAPT
-299 RAQRAAGAVGV
+299 HAQRSAGAVGV

-318 ALSDEQAPQRFAR
+318 ALSDEQAPQRFAQ
-331 YRSLEFTGDG
+331 YPSLEFTGDG

-351 RAAEKRLVRLQRAL
+351 RTAERRLVRLQRAL

-372 KRRARIVQQIARH
+372 NRRARIVQQIARH

-442 NRSILDAAFGTLRRQ
+442 NRSILDAAFSTLRRQ
-457 LEYKSGWYGSQVQII
+457 LEYKASWYGSQVQII

-493 DLRVRVFECA
+493 GLHVRVFECA

-548 DAAGSVVLGDAA
+548 DTAGSVVLGDVA
-560 LDVSRP
+560 LDASRP
-566 AASGGGSP
+566 AATGGGSP

>member
-1 MAEKTSTDDGA
+1 MAKKISTDADTM
-12 LYRAYKFRLDPNQ
+12 LRAYKFRLDPTQ
-25 AQAIALEQCA
+25 AQKIALAQCA
-35 GAARHTYNLLTTY
+35 GAARYAYNLLTAH
-48 NLQILENEQEYRRT
+48 NLDVSHA
-62 RAAEGADHETING
+62 RADYWHARIDAGADETTVKA
-75 ELDELREKDPAYQ
+75 ELKALAKSDAAYKS
-88 ILYEARYKTGN
+88 I
-99 EYVPGYRQLYL
+99 GYAAYGTQHL
-110 TPEIKRHRAASKAI
+110 TPEIDHHRAASKAI
-124 AAGADPAVVWPETER
+124 ESGADPIAVWPETER
-139 YSEPWLHSIN
+139 SSEPWMHTIPR
-149 SRVLDSGL
+149 RVLVSGL
-157 LNAGKAW
+157 QSADKAW
-164 KNYKESLMHLRAG
+164 KNFFDSRTGVRAG
-177 ARMGVPRRKRKGVS
+177 RLVGTPRFKRKGVS
-191 RDSFTVDRDPNND
+191 RDSFTVPH
-204 EVGAYGTPYKK
+204 ETTGAYGAYYHKK
-215 GTPEFARRTAQLKR
+215 DPEYARRKVQLKR
-229 RGVKATPTIED
+229 RGISAKPTITD
-240 YRHVRLSHLGV
+240 YRHVRLASLGV

-264 VRAGANVKS
+264 VRAGAEIKS
-273 YTVSR
+273 FTVSR
-278 AANRWYVSI
+278 AADRWYVSI
-287 LVKLSRTPATPT
+287 LVELTRPSATPT

-318 ALSDEQAPQRFAR
+318 ALSDEQAPQRFAQ
-331 YRSLEFTGDG
+331 YPSLEFTGDG

-365 ARAQKGS
+365 SRAQKGS
-372 KRRARIVQQIARH
+372 NRRARIVQQIARH

-442 NRSILDAAFGTLRRQ
+442 NRSILDAAFSTLRRQ
-457 LEYKSGWYGSQVQII
+457 LEYKASWYGSQVQII

-522 AVRMHEAQQ
+522 AVRMYEAQ
-531 LAPGTGESLNGR
+531 LAPGMGESLNGR
-543 GVADS
+543 GVAGS
-548 DAAGSVVLGDAA
+548 DAAGSVVLGDVA
-560 LDVSRP
+560 LDASRP